1 MIKIRHIFLPILMC
15 ALFAPQA
22 KADYFTVGDLRYS
35 IQDDQTSVVVDKYW
49 PGDNKDLEIPASVT
63 DEDTGIS
70 YTVTGIYRQTFYN
83 ANLNSIT
90 FPATLGKATC
100 D

>member
-35 IQDDQTSVVVDKYW
+35 IQDDQTSVVVD
-49 PGDNKDLEIPASVT
+49 
-63 DEDTGIS
+63 
-70 YTVTGIYRQTFYN
+70 
-83 ANLNSIT
+83 
-90 FPATLGKATC
+90 
-100 D
+100 